1 MIYSRIRTPKQRKSF
16 IRDPR
21 SSAWLRSLASSALA
35 LTLALALALAF
46 VLRSAPLAALPAR
59 ASAVTLTVLH
69 TSDLHGH
76 VDPQDEVADRDYGE
90 GLARIATAVRAAR
103 ADGNPTLLLDSG
115 DTIQGTPMQAIAF
128 QTGAG
133 AADPT
138 IRAMNDLQ
146 YDAMAVGNHEYDFGL
161 PRLAASRKEA
171 RFPFLSANTVEKD
184 GTPAFAPY
192 FVKVVGGV
200 RVGILGLTTKN
211 VPGWERP
218 GNIGGLRFLDTVD
231 TARRFVPILR
241 GKEKCDVV
249 LVITHQGFE
258 KDLATGADRGS
269 GDENQA
275 YAIATEVDGIDL
287 LLTGHT
293 HTVIEPRVLGKT
305 WISQPGRFGNTLT
318 RFDLELVRKNGRWT
332 VARIAGKNL
341 PMKDVAADPEIRKAA
356 AAEHDAAMKALAMT
370 VATLASPA
378 SVRDA
383 RTADNGVIDWLHE
396 VQRREGKADL
406 SFASLLPG
414 SLPAWAPGPLL
425 ARQVWAFYPYEN
437 SLITVRATG
446 RQVRA
451 ALESAGRCIS
461 GIAAQDGQMVWKRNS
476 AVWGYNCDTMDG
488 AEYAIDPT
496 RPEGQRVLFLRRDG
510 KPVSDDDTFTVA
522 INSYRASGG
531 GGYPMWRDCPH
542 VAESAVSLRDL
553 LLADARRRKTLDPK
567 PNENWFLAPS
577 LPEGRFSDS
586 N

>member
-1 MIYSRIRTPKQRKSF
+1 
-16 IRDPR
+16 
-21 SSAWLRSLASSALA
+21 
-35 LTLALALALAF
+35 
-46 VLRSAPLAALPAR
+46 
-59 ASAVTLTVLH
+59 
-69 TSDLHGH
+69 
-76 VDPQDEVADRDYGE
+76 
-90 GLARIATAVRAAR
+90 
-103 ADGNPTLLLDSG
+103 
-115 DTIQGTPMQAIAF
+115 MQAIAF
-128 QTGAG
+128 QRQ
-133 AADPT
+133 AAAEDPT
-138 IRAMNDLQ
+138 IRAMNALA

-161 PRLAASRKEA
+161 ARLEASRKQA
-171 RFPFLSANTVEKD
+171 RFPFLSANIVRQD
-184 GTPAFAPY
+184 GKPAFAPY
-192 FVKVVGGV
+192 LVKVIGGA
-200 RVGILGLTTKN
+200 RIGILGLTTKS

-218 GNIGGLRFLDTVD
+218 AYVAGLRFLDTVE

-241 GKEKCDVV
+241 GQEKCDVV
-249 LVITHQGFE
+249 IVITHQGFE

-269 GDENQA
+269 DGENQA

-318 RFDLELVRKNGRWT
+318 RFDLSLVRKAGRWS
-332 VARIAGKNL
+332 VASVAGRNL
-341 PMKDVAADPEIRKAA
+341 PMKDVEADPEIRKQASV
-356 AAEHDAAMKALAMT
+356 EHEAAMTFLGAS

-383 RTADNGVIDWLHE
+383 RTADNGVIDWLHD

-414 SLPAWAPGPLL
+414 SLPVWATGPLL
-425 ARQVWAFYPYEN
+425 ARQIWAFYPYEN
-437 SLITVRATG
+437 SLVTVRATG

-461 GIAAQDGQMVWKRNS
+461 GIAAQDGQMVWKRNP

-496 RPEGQRVLFLRRDG
+496 RPEGHRVLFLRRGG
-510 KPVSDDDTFTVA
+510 KDISEDDTFAVA

-553 LLADARRRKTLDPK
+553 LLEDARRRKTLDLE
-567 PNENWFLAPS
+567 PNENWFLAPG
-577 LPEGRFSDS
+577 LTEGRFGDS